1 MEKLTPGGRPDEG
14 ATAVEYSLLA
24 AIVAG
29 ICIVT
34 VTSIGHHVA
43 HVLSVLT
50 VAGGSLLF

>member
-1 MEKLTPGGRPDEG
+1 MGKLTDEG

-34 VTSIGHHVA
+34 VTPVGHRLA
-43 HVLSVLT
+43 HLLDVLT
-50 VAGGSLLF
+50 VAGGSLL